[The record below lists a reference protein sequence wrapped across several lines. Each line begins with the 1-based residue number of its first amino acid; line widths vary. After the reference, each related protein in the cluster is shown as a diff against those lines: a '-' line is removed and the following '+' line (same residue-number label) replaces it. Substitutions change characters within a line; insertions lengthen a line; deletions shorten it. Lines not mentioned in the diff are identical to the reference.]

1 MAVIDQDLLPPAS
14 RIAVGY
20 CPARQRS
27 ALTAVLALD
36 HRLSQ
41 LVARTS
47 EPMLGQMRL
56 AWWREALQRPAAER
70 PRGDVVLDALSDTWE
85 SQCEALIGM
94 VDSWEHLL
102 QPDPL
107 DEHAALAFARGRA
120 TALVIAC
127 GWQEPDAA
135 FASAM
140 TAARVWAIAD
150 LAANVSHSEERA
162 LLIRLGLREAS
173 QRGRLN
179 AKTRSLA
186 VLGALGHRALLR
198 GGRPLMEGRGAAIQ
212 IAKAAIILR

>member
-1 MAVIDQDLLPPAS
+1 
-14 RIAVGY
+14 
-20 CPARQRS
+20 
-27 ALTAVLALD
+27 
-36 HRLSQ
+36 
-41 LVARTS
+41 
-47 EPMLGQMRL
+47 MLGQMRL
-56 AWWREALQRPAAER
+56 AWWREALQRPAGER
-70 PRGDVVLDALSDTWE
+70 PRGDVVLDAVADTWE
-85 SQCEALIGM
+85 DQCEALIGM

-120 TALVIAC
+120 AALVIAC
-127 GWQEPDAA
+127 GLQEPAAA

-150 LAANVSHSEERA
+150 LAANVSHGEERA